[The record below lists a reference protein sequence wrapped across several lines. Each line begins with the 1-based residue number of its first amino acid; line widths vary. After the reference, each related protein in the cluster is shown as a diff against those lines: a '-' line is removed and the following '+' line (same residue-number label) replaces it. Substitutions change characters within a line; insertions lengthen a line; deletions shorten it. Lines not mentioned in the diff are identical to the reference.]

1 MQLFCCAVKMRG
13 YGYIVYTWQRWL
25 AMTTCFTGSACK
37 KKNEVKN
44 RKGKVV
50 GVSGSLV
57 CLGSGSW
64 TCLLPSYLLNGLQT
78 PLPLGPLPPSPLPLS
93 YLFYS
98 SPLAE
103 CFSFLYQ
110 QSTLIEQAQAN
121 SHFLNNS
128 RLDRYYFDN
137 FCKLQ
142 KCHTIEKKDK

>member
-1 MQLFCCAVKMRG
+1 
-13 YGYIVYTWQRWL
+13 
-25 AMTTCFTGSACK
+25 MTTCFTGSACK
-37 KKNEVKN
+37 KKKNEEKN
-44 RKGKVV
+44 RKGKVKWWGYLAV
-50 GVSGSLV
+50 WCVLVLGLELV
-57 CLGSGSW
+57 CFLPI
-64 TCLLPSYLLNGLQT
+64 CLT
-78 PLPLGPLPPSPLPLS
+78 VFKPPSPWTTPPPPLPLS